1 MRRAYLRGESFDLNL
16 EFTKN
21 SNQRFGIFSFQA
33 GLGTVAVAVPLGGHP
48 GGTARFLKK
57 MKIVAL

>member
-1 MRRAYLRGESFDLNL
+1 MDAGRSEGKKAEEAGERM
-16 EFTKN
+16 EPAEE
-21 SNQRFGIFSFQA
+21 REA

-57 MKIVAL
+57 IKIVLL